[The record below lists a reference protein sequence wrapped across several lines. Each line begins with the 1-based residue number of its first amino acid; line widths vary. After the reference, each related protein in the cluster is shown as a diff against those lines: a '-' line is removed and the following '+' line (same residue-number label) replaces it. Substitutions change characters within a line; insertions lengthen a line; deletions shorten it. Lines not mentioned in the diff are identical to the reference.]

1 MTIEKTKQKTTR
13 KPREPAKTTPAPV
26 QKALGLDTPER
37 FRLGELGHNGLSMR
51 MFNGVTTDELKR
63 ELNFPNSVRTYKEM
77 TYHSA
82 INASLTLYDTIVSK
96 ATWKFTPPEDATEEE
111 KAQTEALNSML
122 QDMEHSFGD
131 FIRDAM
137 SKNTYGFSVHEKVYR
152 RRFYSNGS
160 KFNDGFVGWKKLP
173 IRSQESIQQFISSD
187 DGQSWIGVKQNLS
200 MLTDSFTRISGNMF
214 ASEIVLPRSKVLLFR
229 AGRHRGDPF
238 GKSPLRDAYVSWK
251 FLMAIEELEAIGA
264 NKDLSGIPILSLPA
278 QYLSANASADQK
290 EIVAYYETQMRNLQ
304 MNEQTAMILPLA
316 YDPETRQPMF
326 KLDLLS
332 QDGKKNFDLSKI
344 KEYYKNAVMTS
355 LFADVLIQGQSTVGS
370 FALGQL
376 KNSLTGAAAR
386 VMLQEICDV
395 LNEDLVRQTYE
406 LNGWNIS
413 RMAKLDFDNLE
424 EADLETLSKAYQRLA
439 STSMIE
445 KDRSVLNAIRSALGV
460 DLYPEDEEPHLELLT
475 PDTSR
480 SGDGMAKGSL
490 NGTSDSFAS
499 TDTSSS
505 NLENSA

>member
-13 KPREPAKTTPAPV
+13 KPREPAKTTQAPV
-26 QKALGLDTPER
+26 QKSLGMDTPER
-37 FRLGELGHNGLSMR
+37 FRLGEIGHNGLSMR

-63 ELNFPNSVRTYKEM
+63 ELNFPNSVRVFKEM

-82 INASLTLYDTIVSK
+82 VNAPLTLYDTIVSK
-96 ATWKFTPPEDATEEE
+96 ATWKFIPPEDATEEE
-111 KAQTEALNSML
+111 KRQVEAVNSML
-122 QDMEHSFGD
+122 SDMEHSWSD

-137 SKNTYGFSVHEKVYR
+137 SKNTYGFSVHEKVFRKRYK
-152 RRFYSNGS
+152 SNGS
-160 KFNDGFVGWKKLP
+160 KYDDGLVGWRKLP
-173 IRSQESIQQFISSD
+173 IRSQESIQQFIPSE
-187 DGQSWIGVKQNLS
+187 DGQGWIGVKQNLS
-200 MLTDSFTRISGNMF
+200 MLTDSFTRVSGNMF
-214 ASEIVLPRSKVLLFR
+214 ASEIILPKSKVLLFR

-264 NKDLSGIPILSLPA
+264 NKDLTGIPVLMLPA

-376 KNSLTGAAAR
+376 KNSLTGAMAR
-386 VMLQEICDV
+386 TMLQEIADT
-395 LNEDLVRQTYE
+395 LNNDLIRQTYE
-406 LNGWNIS
+406 LNGWDIS
-413 RMAKLDFDNLE
+413 RMGKLDFDNLE
-424 EADLETLSKAYQRLA
+424 EADLETISKFWQRISSVGLV
-439 STSMIE
+439 E
-445 KDRSVLNAIRSALGV
+445 KDRAVLNSIRSAVGV
-460 DLYPEDEEPHLELLT
+460 DLYPDDEEPHQELLT
-475 PDTSR
+475 GNTSR
-480 SGDGMAKGSL
+480 AGDGMTTPGE
-490 NGTSDSFAS
+490 GTATEVSGN
-499 TDTSSS
+499 DTSSL
-505 NLENSA
+505 NTENAA